1 MIQPQHPTGGRD
13 LRLIDQI
20 DLDVGQDVTEK
31 VGETIGERAMAP
43 EDASGNTPI
52 VFVTRMLP
60 GHLNPGSP
68 LDRLRQSFNV
78 DVWPD
83 EKPPTA
89 EEFRKK
95 LRTAS
100 AVVTTIAETVDDK
113 ALEDASH
120 LKVIA
125 QLGVGYDNIDVA
137 LCNSKGIFVTNTPDV
152 VTDATADLTWA
163 LLLAATRRIKEA
175 NDAIRTSKWGPWH
188 PSWMLGQSIKEKTL
202 GIVGPGRIGQAVA
215 ERAQGFRMKIL
226 YHGTRPKDA
235 FPGSF
240 SSLEALLSESDFVS
254 VHLPLNASTTE
265 YCDRNFFGAMKPTGI
280 FINTGRGGLVNQSA
294 LHYALTNNVITA
306 AALDVT
312 TPEPLPATHEL
323 MTLPNCMITPH
334 IGSATHEARLEM
346 ANMAVDSIIE
356 SLQGGTPATKVTL

>member
-1 MIQPQHPTGGRD
+1 
-13 LRLIDQI
+13 
-20 DLDVGQDVTEK
+20 
-31 VGETIGERAMAP
+31 
-43 EDASGNTPI
+43 
-52 VFVTRMLP
+52 
-60 GHLNPGSP
+60 
-68 LDRLRQSFNV
+68 
-78 DVWPD
+78 
-83 EKPPTA
+83 
-89 EEFRKK
+89 
-95 LRTAS
+95 
-100 AVVTTIAETVDDK
+100 
-113 ALEDASH
+113 
-120 LKVIA
+120 
-125 QLGVGYDNIDVA
+125 
-137 LCNSKGIFVTNTPDV
+137 
-152 VTDATADLTWA
+152 
-163 LLLAATRRIKEA
+163 
-175 NDAIRTSKWGPWH
+175 
-188 PSWMLGQSIKEKTL
+188 MLGQSIKGKTL